1 MNAGELVAWGV
12 RMLQYP
18 EEEESQRKGWDPQR
32 VEQAVGGVRQYRHEV
47 EHWRQWV
54 EVGTMTEQFV
64 KTHGLSAGGAP
75 QLRHRLAEAGGAGR
89 GPDAL
94 CGGGPVVV
102 PRRGATP
109 ARGGVCVRGG
119 GE

>member
-32 VEQAVGGVRQYRHEV
+32 VEQAVGWVRQYRHEV

-64 KTHGLSAGGAP
+64 KTHGLSAGGAQ
-75 QLRHRLAEAGGAGR
+75 QLRHPLAEAGKRAPDPPQVGR
-89 GPDAL
+89 VVTVCDPGSGPSEKSEAL
-94 CGGGPVVV
+94 
-102 PRRGATP
+102 
-109 ARGGVCVRGG
+109 
-119 GE
+119 